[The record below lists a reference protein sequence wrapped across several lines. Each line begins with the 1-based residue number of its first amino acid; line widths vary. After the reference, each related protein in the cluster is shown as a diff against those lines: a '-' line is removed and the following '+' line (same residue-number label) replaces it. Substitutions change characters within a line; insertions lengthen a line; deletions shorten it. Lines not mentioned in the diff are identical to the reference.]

1 MEKNCKHF
9 FVKPMSVL
17 LHTFHVVLC
26 KCLICVINKVNASRS
41 AGTDI
46 QNAMG
51 FHFFPALWLRAQAPA
66 PSAFSFLESWYCSPV
81 STMSVVK
88 ARGWV
93 SSLI

>member
-26 KCLICVINKVNASRS
+26 KCLICVINKVNASGS
-41 AGTDI
+41 AGTYI

-51 FHFFPALWLRAQAPA
+51 FHFFPALWLRGLRPLA
-66 PSAFSFLESWYCSPV
+66 PSAVPFLENWYRFPV
-81 STMSVVK
+81 GKPSVVK
-88 ARGWV
+88 AQCGV
-93 SSLI
+93 SS